1 MLPNVWDAAS
11 AKAVVAAGF
20 PVVATTS
27 AGIAVSLG
35 YEDHQGAPAAEMFEA
50 AARIGKSVDVPLTV
64 DAEAGYGMTAG
75 GLVDALLEIGAA
87 GCNLEDTDH
96 AKGSLVDTSRQAEW
110 LAAVRQ
116 AADERDYRLVINA
129 RVDVLIADHGAHPQ
143 RELLDEAVSRARAY
157 CAAGADCVFPII
169 LSEAEAIAEFI
180 EAVQAPVNILALPQA
195 PPIAQ
200 LAELGV
206 ARVSYGSLLHHHT
219 MRQLTAF
226 LTDQISG

>member
-11 AKAVVAAGF
+11 AKVVVAAGF
-20 PVVATTS
+20 SVVATTS
-27 AGIAVSLG
+27 AGIASSLG
-35 YEDHQGAPAAEMFEA
+35 YEDHQGAPAAEMFDA

-64 DAEAGYGMTAG
+64 DAEAGYGMTPG
-75 GLVDALLEIGAA
+75 GLVHELLEIGAA

-96 AKGSLVDTSRQAEW
+96 TNGSLVDTSRQAEW

-129 RVDVLIADHGAHPQ
+129 RVDVFIADHGAYPQ
-143 RELLDEAVSRARAY
+143 HELLDEAISRAHAY
-157 CAAGADCVFPII
+157 CAAGADCVFPIF
-169 LSEAEAIAEFI
+169 LCDAEATAEFI
-180 EAVQAPVNILALPQA
+180 KAVEVPVNILALPQA

-206 ARVSYGSLLHHHT
+206 ARVSYGSLLHRHT
-219 MRQLTAF
+219 MRQLTTF